1 MAIWPFG
8 RRSKKK
14 TDSTDKTPRAPA
26 AILPEGIAREPA
38 SETSDVNS
46 LMAGGKPGRKSSH
59 RRSSRKLTKVPQSKM
74 KDPEKVVKTQIAPT
88 PVPSD
93 IKHQPRKNEKTG
105 APRSFMP
112 SKEGS
117 DIPSYYFQNSAS
129 LTSLQPENFN
139 AFPLPPTLRA
149 KKHTNDSNFL
159 RRKSSKRKAEDQAR
173 EQEIKAMSSPIPIP
187 KRAGSRGANGL
198 RDSRRGFNNTRNLQ
212 RPLSDVSL
220 PIPESIKSTM
230 SVVSDSH
237 GFRVSALDALAPRPT
252 IRYFESPRNK
262 EVGSGTFGP
271 SRTAIKRERQALPA
285 EDGMKPNQRIA
296 HLADDLDAGSIR
308 ELMDRDQR
316 RSERTRKAEQ
326 EKLQRKLQRKADS
339 QRATEAANEE
349 RAEGPSKENIAPNG
363 KEIQGLGLEGLTSS
377 PAAAP
382 GLNDSPIR
390 NRGTAT
396 PESWTKGRSKPDMVL
411 GNVSNGRVGIITP
424 DERTEP
430 VLETAKVVRL
440 SQASLSPPFPA
451 KQASQEPSG
460 LSLLADL
467 GTWSPPGVQEHER
480 TGRES
485 DMSGRLS
492 NNWASIFRRS
502 GTRRKDSPTNG
513 GRLSPS
519 EFSNTSRESF
529 TRSTPPPSAFA
540 RIPPARSGTP
550 VRTQSRFKEDL
561 PEHPLSP
568 PDSRMQ
574 SPEASDPDPQKRSD
588 PRGHDVSDVAG
599 KSAISDQQML
609 DIHPAFRDEILQNRN
624 QPGSFPSP
632 EIPSSA
638 ILSQSLASVDSEGSW
653 LTGRPMKRTSP
664 TFQTPLRG
672 SASSLQRSREVG
684 ASDDEVGDGQDE
696 GGRVIPEVGERVQ
709 RDPAEIH
716 RYLSRSAG
724 SGGSGGSG
732 VIGGDSDDDMT
743 FDPEPPAIS
752 PDEGRWHRAVGK
764 HPTIVRQGAIAKSRE
779 GLLDDFQAAEDSVES
794 SPSGD
799 SPLGQPFDDQTTPPE
814 IYRARSVDLGKGH
827 ARHMSAGSARL
838 LDLPPRSSGELKRF
852 STASGERSPLALGK
866 SMTLATSTSQAE
878 EEGVEAKE
886 GKEAGSKAPETKK
899 LVGTKM

>member
-14 TDSTDKTPRAPA
+14 TASTDKSPRAPTA
-26 AILPEGIAREPA
+26 KPPEGSARDRA
-38 SETSDVNS
+38 SEASDVNS
-46 LMAGGKPGRKSSH
+46 STAGGKPGRKSSQ

-74 KDPEKVVKTQIAPT
+74 KDPEKIEKIETALTFTQPNL
-88 PVPSD
+88 
-93 IKHQPRKNEKTG
+93 KRQPGKNEKPET
-105 APRSFMP
+105 RQLSTP
-112 SKEGS
+112 SKGRA
-117 DIPSYYFQNSAS
+117 DVPSYYFQNPAS
-129 LTSLQPENFN
+129 LTSLQPENFT

-187 KRAGSRGANGL
+187 KRPGSRGAAGL
-198 RDSRRGFNNTRNLQ
+198 RDSRRGFNSSTRNLQ
-212 RPLSDVSL
+212 RPLSEVSL
-220 PIPESIKSTM
+220 PLPESIKSTM

-271 SRTAIKRERQALPA
+271 VRTATKKERQALPPA
-285 EDGMKPNQRIA
+285 EDGLKPNQRIA

-316 RSERTRKAEQ
+316 RSERNRRAEQ

-339 QRATEAANEE
+339 QRATEAADEE
-349 RAEGPSKENIAPNG
+349 RVDGPSKENIAPVAR
-363 KEIQGLGLEGLTSS
+363 EIQGLGLEGFTS
-377 PAAAP
+377 PTEAAV
-382 GLNDSPIR
+382 GLNHSPVR
-390 NRGTAT
+390 DQGTAT
-396 PESWTKGRSKPDMVL
+396 PESWSKGQSRPDMVL
-411 GNVSNGRVGIITP
+411 GNVSNGRVGIVAP

-430 VLETAKVVRL
+430 ILETAKVVRL

-451 KQASQEPSG
+451 KQAYQEPSS

-467 GTWSPPGVQEHER
+467 GTWSPPGVQGQETSR
-480 TGRES
+480 RES

-502 GTRRKDSPTNG
+502 GTRRKESPTDR

-529 TRSTPPPSAFA
+529 TRPTASPSAFA

-574 SPEASDPDPQKRSD
+574 SPEALDQDPQKRSD
-588 PRGHDVSDVAG
+588 PRGRDGSDLIG
-599 KSAISDQQML
+599 KSAISDPQML
-609 DIHPAFRDEILQNRN
+609 DIHPAFRDEILLNRN
-624 QPGSFPSP
+624 QPGSYPSP

-664 TFQTPLRG
+664 TFHTPLRG
-672 SASSLQRSREVG
+672 SASSLQRSRDVG
-684 ASDDEVGDGQDE
+684 ASDDEVGDGQE
-696 GGRVIPEVGERVQ
+696 EMSRVTPEVGERSKG
-709 RDPAEIH
+709 DPTKTY
-716 RYLSRSAG
+716 RYLSGSAG
-724 SGGSGGSG
+724 SGGSD
-732 VIGGDSDDDMT
+732 VIGGDSDDDMA
-743 FDPEPPAIS
+743 FDSEPPAI
-752 PDEGRWHRAVGK
+752 PLDEGKWHRAVGK

-799 SPLGQPFDDQTTPPE
+799 SPMGHPFEDQPTPPE
-814 IYRARSVDLGKGH
+814 IYRAKSVDLGKGH

-838 LDLPPRSSGELKRF
+838 LDLPPRSSVELKRL
-852 STASGERSPLALGK
+852 STASGERSPRGIGK
-866 SMTLATSTSQAE
+866 SMPLATSTN
-878 EEGVEAKE
+878 EEGDEWKEGIE
-886 GKEAGSKAPETKK
+886 GKEAVKGPETKK
-899 LVGTKM
+899 LIE